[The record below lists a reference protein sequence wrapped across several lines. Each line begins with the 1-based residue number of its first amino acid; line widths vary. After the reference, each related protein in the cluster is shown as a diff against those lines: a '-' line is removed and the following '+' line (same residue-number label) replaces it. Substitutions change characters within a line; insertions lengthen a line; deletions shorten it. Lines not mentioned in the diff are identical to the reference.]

1 MLQFK
6 IPGMTCGGC
15 AASVRKA
22 LGTVVGV
29 ESAEI
34 DLSTRTVA
42 LTGSADR
49 EAVTDA
55 LTRAGFDP
63 SFEA

>member
-6 IPGMTCGGC
+6 VPGMSCGGC

-22 LGTVVGV
+22 LGTVAGV
-29 ESAEI
+29 ETAEI
-34 DLSTRTVA
+34 DLAARTVA

-49 EAVTDA
+49 EAVAQA
-55 LTRAGFDP
+55 LTRAGFEP